1 MEDATVCF
9 GIKDAVVSLSH
20 SNVDEGSS
28 ESLYL
33 CDEWTLKKGKREK
46 KVKGYCYCY

>member
-20 SNVDEGSS
+20 SNVDEG
-28 ESLYL
+28 ELFSLR
-33 CDEWTLKKGKREK
+33 C
-46 KVKGYCYCY
+46 